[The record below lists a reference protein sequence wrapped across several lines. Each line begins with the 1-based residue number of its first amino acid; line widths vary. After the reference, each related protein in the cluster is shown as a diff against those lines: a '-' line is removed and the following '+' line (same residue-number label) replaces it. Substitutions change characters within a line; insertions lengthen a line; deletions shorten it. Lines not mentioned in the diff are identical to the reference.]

1 MQRYAYDR
9 SNRTYSAD
17 GHLHVSGCNISKA
30 NVCPYYG
37 REIPNF
43 QALGLDPNR
52 IYRLY
57 RDPEELRAAA
67 DSFRN
72 LPLLIRHVPVTADF
86 PQRDSWV
93 GTVGSD
99 ISFDGTYLRAGQLS
113 VWTQDA
119 IGLIETDAQR
129 ELSSSYRY
137 TADMT
142 PGVHPEYGAYDGVM
156 RNIIGNHVAMVEE
169 GRAGS
174 DVRIEDS
181 LPVELKHMGPK
192 RKARLILAAAAL
204 GITAPTETQLLA
216 LDAAIP
222 PIAADAESCGAWDG
236 WSPESRAR
244 AMDAW
249 RSANN
254 VAADASLSA
263 EQEQSAWDWA
273 KDRAPQYA
281 PPGASDRRPQPAPA
295 PAPALTAADIAA
307 AEQRASDA
315 AVARVTALYAA
326 RDAVRPY
333 VGDVVA
339 CDTAEAVYRFAL
351 DQMGCKDGKTVHA
364 SALPVLFAAVAANR
378 QQAQTNPVARPAM
391 DGTAR
396 ANLFKALPGLQ
407 NFTVAH

>member
-1 MQRYAYDR
+1 MQPQLAYDR
-9 SNRTYSAD
+9 SNRSYSAD

-37 REIPNF
+37 REIPNY
-43 QALGLDPNR
+43 QALGLDANR

-86 PQRDSWV
+86 PQRESWV
-93 GTVGSD
+93 GTIGSD

-156 RNIIGNHVAMVEE
+156 RNIVGNHVAMVEE

-174 DVRIEDS
+174 DVRINDQ
-181 LPVELKHMGPK
+181 LPSELRNMGPK
-192 RKARLILAAAAL
+192 RKARLLLLAAAA
-204 GITAPTETQLLA
+204 GVVAPTEQQLMAMDVA
-216 LDAAIP
+216 LP
-222 PIAADAESCGAWDG
+222 QIAADAECNAWDG
-236 WSPESRAR
+236 WSADARQR

-254 VAADASLSA
+254 VAADASLSS
-263 EQEQSAWDWA
+263 EQEASAWDWA
-273 KDRAPQYA
+273 KDKAPQYS
-281 PPGASDRRPQPAPA
+281 PPGASDRRPQPLPA
-295 PAPALTAADIAA
+295 PVVLTAADIAA

-315 AVARVTALYAA
+315 AVARVTALYTA
-326 RDAVRPY
+326 RDAVRPF
-333 VGDVVA
+333 VGACDG

-351 DQMGCKDGKTVHA
+351 DQMGCKDGKTVHV
-364 SALPVLFAAVAANR
+364 SALPALFAAVAATR
-378 QQAQTNPVARPAM
+378 QSQSQQAQPRPAM
-391 DGTAR
+391 DSAAR
-396 ANLFKALPGLQ
+396 GKMFGAMPGLH
-407 NFTVAH
+407 NFTVAA